1 MYTRSNLDKFFTLNL
16 SDLRLKQGKFLLII
30 RPGELDEIRKKDIDV
45 EVIKVIHDPSANEI
59 IKLAEITGRGR

>member
-30 RPGELDEIRKKDIDV
+30 RPGELDEIRKKDMDV